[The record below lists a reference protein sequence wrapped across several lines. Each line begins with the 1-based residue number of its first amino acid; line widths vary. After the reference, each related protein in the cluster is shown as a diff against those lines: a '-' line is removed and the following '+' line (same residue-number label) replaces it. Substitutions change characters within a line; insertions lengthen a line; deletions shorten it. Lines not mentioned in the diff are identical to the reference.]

1 METIS
6 LKSNARK
13 TLAGLYTNKDSLKL
27 CGTLSR
33 MSVFTDFTVFT
44 SLNMIL
50 FIYIRDIIW
59 AFSYFIL

>member
-13 TLAGLYTNKDSLKL
+13 TLAGLYTNKDSLKF

-59 AFSYFIL
+59 GFGYFIL